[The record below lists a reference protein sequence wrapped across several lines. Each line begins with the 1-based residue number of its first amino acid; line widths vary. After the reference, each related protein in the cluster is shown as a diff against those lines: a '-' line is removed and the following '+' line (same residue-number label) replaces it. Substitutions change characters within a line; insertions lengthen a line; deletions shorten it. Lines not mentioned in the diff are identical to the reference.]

1 MATRKIALVTGA
13 NSGIGYETVK
23 ALLQS
28 PKPYHVFLGSRSLEN
43 ARLAVDTLHKECPE
57 VTNTVES
64 LQVDLT
70 SDDSIQKAFE
80 QVKANPGHVDTLI
93 NNAGKQF
100 FPFTPFPLFHFPL
113 HEYYLH
119 TKYPLTGATF
129 DIEFVQGKTS
139 LRECFTRAYDVNVAG
154 TQVLTWTFMPL
165 LLQSSD
171 PG

>member
-23 ALLQS
+23 RIQS
-28 PKPYHVFLGSRSLEN
+28 PKPYHVFLGSRTLEN

-100 FPFTPFPLFHFPL
+100 LPPLPFISHFPQII
-113 HEYYLH
+113 YTY
-119 TKYPLTGATF
+119 
-129 DIEFVQGKTS
+129 
-139 LRECFTRAYDVNVAG
+139 
-154 TQVLTWTFMPL
+154 
-165 LLQSSD
+165 
-171 PG
+171 